1 MRQGEDAEWLS
12 VLTTSVS
19 RPSEVRGAQRDI
31 DRRGRFLLP
40 KPRPGHEVFEVTLTR
55 CHRVMICCYRWR
67 PQLRDLS
74 PRQGFRRLAHRGVGR
89 VTRRQPNRRCWAP
102 PSPCSANAGFEGAT
116 IREIGECA
124 GVDAALI
131 ARYFGS
137 KADLYIVAVAAE
149 GEGDYPPREYEWL
162 PDMAAVIVTRTDRRG
177 LGPVTQALIRSDT
190 PEEIRRSAR
199 THLARRLVAP
209 MEAEM
214 RRRGADRPRIRAEIT
229 VAALLGVNLGR
240 ALGWFADL
248 HSASRDELVELVTSI
263 LDDGSGGD
271 HRGSK
276 PEQ

>member
-1 MRQGEDAEWLS
+1 MSSGDDMLPPMATSATRS
-12 VLTTSVS
+12 VATT
-19 RPSEVRGAQRDI
+19 
-31 DRRGRFLLP
+31 
-40 KPRPGHEVFEVTLTR
+40 
-55 CHRVMICCYRWR
+55 
-67 PQLRDLS
+67 
-74 PRQGFRRLAHRGVGR
+74 GV
-89 VTRRQPNRRCWAP
+89 P
-102 PSPCSANAGFEGAT
+102 PSRSSGRRPRDAAATKQALLGAAQSLFGQRGFEGAT

-137 KADLYIVAVAAE
+137 KADLYIAAVAAE

-162 PDMAAVIVTRTDRRG
+162 PDMAAAIVTRTDRRG